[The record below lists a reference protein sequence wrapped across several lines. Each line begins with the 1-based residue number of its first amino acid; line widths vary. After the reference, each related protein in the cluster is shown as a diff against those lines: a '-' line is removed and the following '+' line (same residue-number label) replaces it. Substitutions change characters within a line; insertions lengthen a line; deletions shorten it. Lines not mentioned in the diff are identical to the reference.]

1 MNSCAPQKN
10 PKLFITLWLLTSA
23 LLRPLPIG
31 ESENAPLPFSA
42 ASTLS
47 HGIASPLP
55 AVSES
60 GKVKPRPPCPPKCT
74 CHSSPCSSSS
84 NHVCVCVP
92 LGGLSV
98 QLQPRAVVF
107 FLWCMFGWAVCTW
120 HIIHFFLLCFVCSGC
135 HGFFLSQ
142 KTLRG
147 NNTVT
152 LQTQWM
158 EMNLNHLH
166 VLSGWIKTKPF
177 HLSTVEGP

>member
-1 MNSCAPQKN
+1 MNSCAPKN
-10 PKLFITLWLLTSA
+10 KKKLFITLWLLTSA

-60 GKVKPRPPCPPKCT
+60 GKVKPRPPLALPNVPAALPPVHLPVT
-74 CHSSPCSSSS
+74 M
-84 NHVCVCVP
+84 
-92 LGGLSV
+92 SV
-98 QLQPRAVVF
+98 FVYL
-107 FLWCMFGWAVCTW
+107 GWAVDFSHGRLSSSCDACSVG
-120 HIIHFFLLCFVCSGC
+120 LCAHDISSSFCCVSSAVAVTF
-135 HGFFLSQ
+135 FFLSQ

-158 EMNLNHLH
+158 GMNLNHVH

-177 HLSTVEGP
+177 HLFTVEGP